1 MFCRRSCSV
10 LTNHAFT
17 SRFYSKKALKVD
29 PTFLEVLKPLE
40 SFTQRLI
47 DSSAAGDANHRHR
60 DGVQLWSTIPQVEKP
75 HEAVPSME
83 KARFVGDETLPDI
96 LAGPLRGDSMHEDF
110 PPGTF
115 VEIRR
120 WVAL

>member
-1 MFCRRSCSV
+1 M
-10 LTNHAFT
+10 
-17 SRFYSKKALKVD
+17 
-29 PTFLEVLKPLE
+29 EMLKPLE

-47 DSSAAGDANHRHR
+47 DSSAAGDANHQHR
-60 DGVQLWSTIPQVEKP
+60 DGVQLWSTIPQVAKS

-83 KARFVGDETLPDI
+83 KARFVGEETLHD
-96 LAGPLRGDSMHEDF
+96 LQEVPLRGDSMHENF

-120 WVAL
+120 WIVLLCFSADSC